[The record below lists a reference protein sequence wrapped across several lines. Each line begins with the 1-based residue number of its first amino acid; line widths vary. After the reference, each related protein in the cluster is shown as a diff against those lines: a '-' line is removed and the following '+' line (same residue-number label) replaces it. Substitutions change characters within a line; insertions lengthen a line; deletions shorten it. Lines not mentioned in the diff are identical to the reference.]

1 MHQQNRMPGS
11 PARSM
16 SWARALCRS
25 MILACCAPSWALAAD
40 GAVAY
45 VVAPVLSEHGLA
57 ALEVTVEFAGDA
69 SGTTVLRLPD
79 DWAGSDGLWRH
90 LSGLEVEGATDVVVT
105 SPAVR
110 SIAHP
115 PGATLT
121 VRYRVHSAYDQDP
134 GFEFEKARPSV
145 HADWFFF
152 HGEGVFAV
160 PEGRE
165 DSEAMFSWRDFPDD
179 WRIASDLDHLA
190 GARPGRVSDVVES
203 VAIGAPDLAVTRI
216 ESEGAT
222 LRIAQRGA
230 WRFAP
235 ETFADRVARLVDA
248 GNRLWNDD
256 ARPFL
261 VVLAPL
267 GGGDEGLSIH
277 GTGRGDAFAVAST
290 SALTPERVQKLLAHE
305 YLHTWFPAELGG
317 YTDGSSGYWF
327 SEGFTNYFTGHVML
341 RSGLWSEAQW
351 LEDLNSV
358 LARHA
363 SSPARNATAA
373 EVEVRFWTD
382 PDVQKLPYDR
392 GHLLALL
399 LDHRIRTATAGSR
412 SLLDVLQAQ
421 RRIAL
426 EDDTDTTRLPAA
438 ERFPSVLLDETGL
451 DIAADLASHIERGE
465 LIRLPADLPGPWA
478 ALETVNGP
486 GELPIQRAVP
496 R

>member
-1 MHQQNRMPGS
+1 M
-11 PARSM
+11 
-16 SWARALCRS
+16 
-25 MILACCAPSWALAAD
+25 AAD

-45 VVAPVLSEHGLA
+45 SIAPVLSERGVT
-57 ALEVTVEFAGDA
+57 ALEVTVEMAGDA
-69 SGTTVLRLPD
+69 SGATVLQLPD

-90 LSGLEVEGATDVVVT
+90 LSGLEVDGATEIIET

-110 SIAHP
+110 SIMHAPH
-115 PGATLT
+115 AALA
-121 VRYRVHSAYDQDP
+121 VRYRVHSAYDRDP

-145 HADWFFF
+145 HSDWFFF

-165 DSEAMFSWRDFPDD
+165 DSKATFSWRNFPDN

-190 GARPGRVSDVVES
+190 GARPGRVADVVES
-203 VAIGAPDLAVTRI
+203 VAIGAPDLVVTRM
-216 ESEGAT
+216 ESDGAI
-222 LRIAQRGA
+222 LQIARRGA

-235 ETFADRVARLVDA
+235 EAFADRVARVVDA
-248 GNRLWNDD
+248 GNRLWGDD

-267 GGGDEGLSIH
+267 GGGEDGLSIH

-290 SALTPERVQKLLAHE
+290 SALTLERVQQLLAHE
-305 YLHTWFPAELGG
+305 YLHTWFPAQLGG
-317 YTDGSSGYWF
+317 YTDGPSGYWF
-327 SEGFTNYFTGHVML
+327 SEGFTNYFAGQVML
-341 RSGLWSEAQW
+341 DSGLWSEAAW
-351 LEDLNSV
+351 LEDLNAV
-358 LARHA
+358 LRRHA
-363 SSPARNATAA
+363 TSPARGATAA
-373 EVEVRFWTD
+373 EVEARFWTD

-399 LDHRIRTATAGSR
+399 LDHRIRTATAGTR

-426 EDDTDTTRLPAA
+426 EDDAGAARLPAA

-451 DIAADLASHIERGE
+451 DIAADLDSHIERGE
-465 LIRLPADLPGPWA
+465 LIRLPSDLLGPWA
-478 ALETVNGP
+478 ALETVDSP
-486 GELPIQRAVP
+486 GELPIQRGVP